1 MQSEENQKKIETLRT
16 KFEKWFLGFWIRQ
29 YRISYLVVLAL
40 LVLGLIALFSIP
52 KESSPSI
59 KFWMVSITT
68 IYTWTNPADMDSLIS
83 DKIYKEIK
91 DIKWIDKITSS
102 SSLWVSSVLA
112 TLKTDANTKD
122 VVNEIRNNVNRVTF
136 PTDAKTPVIT
146 EINTDTEQAFSL
158 YVYAKREDLG
168 KNLLMGYAEEI
179 KKVLE
184 DIPWIESAKF
194 TNGNEY
200 DIELVISQ
208 EKLKSTA
215 LTLDSIATSIRT
227 WNRDIPVWNFW
238 IGDKNYDFRI
248 EGKYN
253 DIIQFLDIPL
263 ILSDKSVINLWEIA
277 SIERVYK
284 DESINLIWD
293 EKIDSM
299 LYVALTIN
307 KTEWANIFAVS
318 SAAKWKIEEM
328 FKRQDFKDLWYKYGL
343 DLAQEV
349 INDYKELAREAITTL
364 VLVFIVMYLFVWFR
378 DSIFATITL
387 PLAFLA
393 TFLLLY
399 YWGFT
404 LNFLT
409 NFSLILSFG
418 IAIDT
423 IIVIVQAA
431 SAKIRVW
438 YEPRSAIMLAVREY
452 SIPIISWVMTTIV
465 AFVPMMFLPWIMWKF
480 LAYIPITIFW
490 VLASGL
496 FLALTVN
503 NALYLLFAKR
513 KNTYVSDETA
523 IEYAEE
529 EEKELLALER
539 LWKEEI
545 KLWIPLRIR
554 VIHTCTEWYK
564 HTLRAFLENTFIRRL
579 FIFIPI
585 VLFILSF
592 IFLAP
597 RIWFELFPADD
608 QWIISF
614 NIEWET
620 GLRTEDME
628 NQINDIAL
636 ILKKYKEID
645 YYTINTINNKTSI
658 NLQLYEKEE
667 RKKNWLMSVFDLE
680 KVLLKDFS
688 IYEQKGLKVNSE
700 VASNGPP
707 WTKAVGINLI
717 AQKSDDLPV
726 LIETAHDFEKQFKK
740 IKWTKNIWISSK
752 DTPWQFVFT
761 LKKDALS
768 LYDISPAIIYTQIS
782 QMMNG
787 IMVWSIEDNGTDM
800 NIVLRQDNFR
810 EKINIEDILT
820 ATFNLWPNTYQ
831 LGNFIEYNAKNAI
844 ASISREDGKVQ
855 ITVDADLEKWYDTV
869 TVQNK
874 ILEYAKNY
882 TFSNGISYK
891 TGGENEENKELITAI
906 LSSFFIA
913 ILVIFAILTLQFN
926 SYSQPAVI
934 LYSVVM
940 SLPLVMVWLLL
951 TDNKFSLPF
960 GIGFIA
966 FTWIA
971 VNHGIILIDA
981 INQNLKKWME
991 GFKALVEAWS
1001 SRLEPMT
1008 LTTLT
1013 TALGI
1018 LPIALRDRFWS
1029 GMGFTI
1035 IFGIIG
1041 ASTLTLFVVKGIYYE
1056 IYINNKNKKE
1066 GFIKRTWKKFKW
1078 SFSKKKKGIV
1088 VNLEK

>member
-1 MQSEENQKKIETLRT
+1 MQNAENQKKIDTLRA
-16 KFEKWFLGFWIRQ
+16 KFEKWFLGFWVRQ
-29 YRISYLVVLAL
+29 YRISYLLVFAL
-40 LVLGLIALFSIP
+40 IALGLLALFSIP
-52 KESSPSI
+52 KESSPSV

-68 IYTWTNPADMDSLIS
+68 IYTGTNPTDMDSLIS

-91 DIKWIDKITSS
+91 DIKGIDTITST

-122 VVNEIRNNVNRVTF
+122 VVNEIRNNVNRVSL
-136 PTDAKTPVIT
+136 PADAKTPVIT
-146 EINTDTEQAFSL
+146 EINTDTQQAFSL
-158 YVYAKREDLG
+158 YIYAKKEGIG
-168 KNLLMGYAEEI
+168 KNILMTYAQEV
-179 KKVLE
+179 KTALE

-194 TNGNEY
+194 TSGNEY
-200 DIELVISQ
+200 DIELVIPQ
-208 EKLKSTA
+208 EKLKATA
-215 LTLDSIATSIRT
+215 LTLDIIAGSIRA
-227 WNRDIPVWNFW
+227 WNKDAPVGNFW
-238 IGDKNYDFRI
+238 IGNKNYDFRI

-263 ILSDKSVINLWEIA
+263 VLPDKSVIKLWDITQ
-277 SIERVYK
+277 IDRVYK
-284 DESINLIWD
+284 DKSIDIIWD
-293 EKIDSM
+293 KENLSN

-307 KTEWANIFAVS
+307 KTEGANIFTVS
-318 SAAKWKIEEM
+318 SEAKTAIEKI
-328 FKRQDFKDLWYKYGL
+328 FKRDDLKDFWYKYGL
-343 DLAQEV
+343 DLAKTV
-349 INDYKELAREAITTL
+349 IDDYKELAKEAITTL
-364 VLVFIVMYLFVWFR
+364 LLVFIVMYLFVWFR
-378 DSIFATITL
+378 DSIFASLTL

-399 YWGFT
+399 YGGFT

-431 SAKIRVW
+431 SSKIRVW

-452 SIPIISWVMTTIV
+452 SVPIIAWVMTTIV
-465 AFVPMMFLPWIMWKF
+465 AFIPMMFLPGIMGKF

-503 NALYLLFAKR
+503 NALYLLFVKR
-513 KNTYVSDETA
+513 KETYVHDETA

-529 EEKELLALER
+529 EERELLSLER
-539 LWKEEI
+539 QDKEEI
-545 KLWIPLRIR
+545 TIWIPLRIR
-554 VIHTCTEWYK
+554 VIHNCTEWYK
-564 HTLRAFLENTFIRRL
+564 NTLRSFLQNTFIRR
-579 FIFIPI
+579 FSIFLPFLLL
-585 VLFILSF
+585 VLSL

-597 RIWFELFPADD
+597 KIWFELMPTDD
-608 QWIISF
+608 ESTLSF
-614 NIEWET
+614 SIEGDS
-620 GLRTEDME
+620 GLRTEDMYS
-628 NQINDIAL
+628 QVATL
-636 ILKKYKEID
+636 PSLLTKYREIE
-645 YYTINTINNKTSI
+645 YYTMDTSNNTTSVSI
-658 NLQLYEKEE
+658 QLFDKSI
-667 RKKNWLMSVFDLE
+667 RKAEGQMSVFDLE
-680 KVLLKDFS
+680 KVLLKDFWTF
-688 IYEQKGLKVNSE
+688 EEAGLKVNSE
-700 VASNGPP
+700 IASKGPP
-707 WTKAVGINLI
+707 WSKAVGIKLI
-717 AQKSDDLPV
+717 AQKSEQLPI
-726 LIETAHDFEKQFKK
+726 LIDTAHDFEKALKK
-740 IKWTKNIWISSK
+740 ISGTKNVSLSSK
-752 DTPWQFVFT
+752 DTPGQFVFT

-768 LYDISPAIIYTQIS
+768 LYDISPAIIYAQIS

-810 EKINIEDILT
+810 KKINIEDILT

-855 ITVDADLEKWYDTV
+855 ITVDADLEKWVDSVST
-869 TVQNK
+869 QNEV
-874 ILEYAKNY
+874 LNYAQSY
-882 TFSNGISYK
+882 TFPSGISYK
-891 TGGENEENKELITAI
+891 TGGENEANKELINAVA
-906 LSSFFIA
+906 SSFLIA
-913 ILVIFAILTLQFN
+913 ILIIFAILTLQFN
-926 SYSQPAVI
+926 SYSQPTII
-934 LYSVVM
+934 LYSVIM
-940 SLPLVMVWLLL
+940 SLPMVMVGLLL

-960 GIGFIA
+960 GIGFIS

-971 VNHGIILIDA
+971 VNHGIILLDA
-981 INQNLKKWME
+981 INQNLKKGME
-991 GFKALVEAWS
+991 GFTALVEAGS

-1035 IFGIIG
+1035 IFGIIS
-1041 ASTLTLFVVKGIYYE
+1041 ASTLTLFVVKWIYYE
-1056 IYINNKNKKE
+1056 IYINKHE
-1066 GFIKRTWKKFKW
+1066 GFIKKSWKKLKW